1 MRDAAHP
8 AVASVRPSRVEP
20 AAEFSRRPAVLKTLT
35 RCNDETAPAA

>member
-20 AAEFSRRPAVLKTLT
+20 AAKFSRRPAVVKALP
-35 RCNDETAPAA
+35 RCNDETVPAA